1 MCNQLLSISI
11 TLFDNWSISSQLSP
25 RACRSRFSRSIVRE
39 LASKFIF
46 CAGKSL
52 LAGGVPPSFR
62 CIPRVPF
69 PISSG
74 LQTEARAR
82 GTALRLPKT
91 RDSVSSSDKRTRRAS
106 AFSIRLASA
115 PAIYGI
121 TRAFP
126 RAEPLLRPKII
137 NEIEAG
143 NNKVSFH
150 EMKPPIS
157 SGKGCGILRK
167 IFVTKFLEYRDTQYS
182 ECVQKCNVIFK
193 MEF

>member
-1 MCNQLLSISI
+1 MIS
-11 TLFDNWSISSQLSP
+11 LQLSP
-25 RACRSRFSRSIVRE
+25 RACRSRFSRSIVQE

-52 LAGGVPPSFR
+52 LAGGVLPSFR
-62 CIPRVPF
+62 CIRRVSLPDLF
-69 PISSG
+69 GTSNRG
-74 LQTEARAR
+74 AR
-82 GTALRLPKT
+82 GAALRLPKT

-150 EMKPPIS
+150 EMKPPLS
-157 SGKGCGILRK
+157 RYRVERDAEYLEKYS
-167 IFVTKFLEYRDTQYS
+167 VTKFLEYRDTQYS
-182 ECVQKCNVIFK
+182 ECTRVQRGF
-193 MEF
+193 